1 MCLCIYAYIYIYYSP
16 ILIKKMT
23 CETQKFYIL
32 LALLLI
38 TNALLT
44 AIYCYLIKYHAK
56 QKHLFLFQD
65 TKLKQVYIDNIN

>member
-1 MCLCIYAYIYIYYSP
+1 
-16 ILIKKMT
+16 MT
-23 CETQKFYIL
+23 CETQNFYIL

-44 AIYCYLIKYHAK
+44 AVAIYCYPIKYHAK

-65 TKLKQVYIDNIN
+65 KKLKQVYIDNIN